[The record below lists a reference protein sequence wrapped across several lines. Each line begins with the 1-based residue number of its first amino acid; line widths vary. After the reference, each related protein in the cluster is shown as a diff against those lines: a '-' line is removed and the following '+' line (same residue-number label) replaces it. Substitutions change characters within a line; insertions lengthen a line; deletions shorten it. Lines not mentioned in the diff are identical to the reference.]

1 MRQHCHFMES
11 HNGGCVL
18 NVALCFM
25 VLYRGAEDTTCNLL
39 IALGTSIIS
48 LSRVGAEHR
57 GRMSGKNGG
66 DVLIYAHPDGNMYY
80 SEVFGSTDFKH
91 FENGSLNLSYRMCEF
106 QYRAPKAQHKGD
118 KQ

>member
-1 MRQHCHFMES
+1 
-11 HNGGCVL
+11 
-18 NVALCFM
+18 
-25 VLYRGAEDTTCNLL
+25 
-39 IALGTSIIS
+39 
-48 LSRVGAEHR
+48 
-57 GRMSGKNGG
+57 MSGKNGG